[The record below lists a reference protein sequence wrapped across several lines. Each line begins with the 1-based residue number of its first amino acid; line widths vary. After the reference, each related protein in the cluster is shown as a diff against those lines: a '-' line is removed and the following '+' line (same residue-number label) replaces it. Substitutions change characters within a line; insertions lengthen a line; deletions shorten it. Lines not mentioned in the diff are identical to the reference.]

1 MNVFVTGA
9 AGFIGGSIA
18 SGLVKA
24 GHQVTG
30 LVRSPEQAEELKA
43 IGITAVIGSTPA
55 TSTSPSCSTQPKM
68 PFNSPSIAAA
78 SASLIAMR
86 ASDAIFLTVA

>member
-30 LVRSPEQAEELKA
+30 LVRNPEQAAELKA
-43 IGITAVIGSTPA
+43 LGMTPVIGTL
-55 TSTSPSCSTQPKM
+55 TTTYCSPNRPVLRT
-68 PFNSPSIAAA
+68 
-78 SASLIAMR
+78 R
-86 ASDAIFLTVA
+86 